1 MLLRVQ
7 AGPYTIRGVSVG
19 GLYTSLQVPELGV
32 LLDVGIAPRSCTG
45 EKHLFITHGHAD
57 HLGAL
62 FALLGARELNRLPPV
77 RLYVP
82 ADTLDD
88 VTAALDALGHL
99 QGFRLEADAI
109 AVKPGAEFELRQD
122 LAVRALEADH
132 VVPTLAYQFF
142 KRVKKLRPEYAHL
155 PGSEI
160 GRLRLA
166 GEADLFDETEHLEL
180 AYVTDTLLSVVDQH
194 PSLLRT
200 RVLILECTFL
210 DDRKSIETSR
220 KSKHVHLDELIEKAS
235 LFENEAV
242 VLVHFSQLFSPAE
255 VHSILKRRCPP
266 RLWERVVVF
275 APQRG
280 SWPG

>member
-45 EKHLFITHGHAD
+45 AQHLLVTHGHAD

-62 FALLGARELNRLPPV
+62 FTLLGARGLNRLPPV

-82 ADTLDD
+82 SDTLED
-88 VTAALDALGHL
+88 VTAALEALGHL
-99 QGFRLEADAI
+99 QGYRLGVDPI
-109 AVKPGAEFELRQD
+109 AVAPGSEFELRQD
-122 LAVRALEADH
+122 LAVRALAADH

-155 PGSEI
+155 PGAEI
-160 GRLRLA
+160 GRRRLA
-166 GEADLFDETEHLEL
+166 GDDLFDEVEHLEL
-180 AYVTDTLLSVVDQH
+180 AYVTDTLLSVVEQH

-210 DDRKSIETSR
+210 DDRKTIESSR
-220 KSKHVHLDELIEKAS
+220 RSKHVHLDELIEKAS
-235 LFENEAV
+235 LFENEAL
-242 VLVHFSQLFSPAE
+242 VLVHFSQLYSPAE
-255 VHSILKRRCPP
+255 VHSILRRRCPP
-266 RLWERVVVF
+266 GLWERVVVF

>member
-45 EKHLFITHGHAD
+45 AQHLFVTHGHAD

-62 FALLGARELNRLPPV
+62 FTLVGARGLNRLPPV

-88 VTAALDALGHL
+88 VTAALEALGRL
-99 QGFRLEADAI
+99 QGFRLDADPI
-109 AVKPGAEFELRQD
+109 AVAPGAEFELRQD
-122 LAVRALEADH
+122 LAVRALPVDH

-142 KRVKKLRPEYAHL
+142 KRVKKLRPEHAHL
-155 PGSEI
+155 PGAEI
-160 GRLRLA
+160 GRRRLA
-166 GEADLFDETEHLEL
+166 GEDLFDVVEHLEL

-210 DDRKSIETSR
+210 DERKSIESSR
-220 KSKHVHLDELIEKAS
+220 ASKHVHLDDLIEKAEQ
-235 LFENEAV
+235 FENEAL
-242 VLVHFSQLFSPAE
+242 VLVHFSQLYSPAE
-255 VHSILKRRCPP
+255 VHSILQRRCPP

-275 APQRG
+275 APKRG